1 MWADRAKYT
10 GLQVSREV
18 IRPFKCMLDE
28 YIHQTNIY
36 TLYFWKL
43 AENFICDDMKP
54 SRPRLKVNLFLY
66 PHMTTI
72 SVTLVE

>member
-1 MWADRAKYT
+1 MQRIWADRAKYT

-18 IRPFKCMLDE
+18 IRPFKCMLVVR
-28 YIHQTNIY
+28 
-36 TLYFWKL
+36 LVFCKL